1 MRNIYRA
8 TYLFLLNTPTITAD
22 STIVIIVK
30 NAVSNERLAN
40 ICPIYFIL
48 VIMTIICTKYIPI
61 LILLI

>member
-40 ICPIYFIL
+40 ICPTNGL
-48 VIMTIICTKYIPI
+48 VNFLIRIII
-61 LILLI
+61 